1 MSDENKVL
9 LRVSNLKQYFP
20 IGKKKMGKPQSF
32 VKANDGISLNIYEG
46 ETFGLVGESGC
57 GKSTFGRTL
66 LQLYRQTGGRTVYY
80 GRTVE
85 DFDLKYV
92 EEIFKNLPDKKK
104 KCEELL
110 DKVKKLEADYAKMP
124 EGTEEEK
131 IAKKVA
137 GQHLAEMESE
147 ADNDLLDITALIGG
161 LYTLDETALAEAGR
175 HYLAEYLAMKEIRK
189 INAQADEFEKNGK
202 SAKAGEVKK
211 KIPELQ
217 KKVQAELAEIDKIRD
232 NCKKDEDF
240 EKYEVQK
247 DDGINL
253 ANLTDAEMRY
263 LRRDLQLIF
272 QDPYSSLNPR
282 MTVGQIIG
290 EGLMA
295 HNIFKKGDP
304 KMQDYIMEIMEK
316 CGLASYFIH
325 RYPHQFS
332 GGMKQRVIIAMA
344 VCCKPKLIIADEP
357 TTALDVTVQAQV
369 LELLKELQRDM
380 DTAILLI
387 THNLGVVWEMCDK
400 VMVMYAGNTVE
411 FTDTKTLYSNPRHP
425 YTWGLLDSMP
435 KLSDESKGELKT
447 IPGTPPDLRLT
458 GKCCNFYNRCPY
470 VTEACTQSVP
480 PLVEVEPGHF
490 VACHRQNLTN
500 KLEKG
505 EGLKDE

>member
-1 MSDENKVL
+1 MSENILTVKDL
-9 LRVSNLKQYFP
+9 KTYFYTASGIAKAIDGVSF
-20 IGKKKMGKPQSF
+20 
-32 VKANDGISLNIYEG
+32 NIAKG
-46 ETFGLVGESGC
+46 ETMGIVGESGS
-57 GKSTFGRTL
+57 GKSVTSSSIIRLLPPRTGKIV
-66 LQLYRQTGGRTVYY
+66 GGS
-80 GRTVE
+80 
-85 DFDLKYV
+85 
-92 EEIFKNLPDKKK
+92 I
-104 KCEELL
+104 
-110 DKVKKLEADYAKMP
+110 
-124 EGTEEEK
+124 
-131 IAKKVA
+131 
-137 GQHLAEMESE
+137 
-147 ADNDLLDITALIGG
+147 
-161 LYTLDETALAEAGR
+161 
-175 HYLAEYLAMKEIRK
+175 
-189 INAQADEFEKNGK
+189 EFEGK
-202 SAKAGEVKK
+202 DVLALSKK
-211 KIPELQ
+211 ELN
-217 KKVQAELAEIDKIRD
+217 DFRG
-232 NCKKDEDF
+232 KDIA
-240 EKYEVQK
+240 V
-247 DDGINL
+247 
-253 ANLTDAEMRY
+253 
-263 LRRDLQLIF
+263 IF
-272 QDPYSSLNPR
+272 QDPMTSLDPVFKIGKQ
-282 MTVGQIIG
+282 MTEMI
-290 EGLMA
+290 MA
-295 HNIFKKGDP
+295 HQNVTKDEAW
-304 KMQDYIMEIMEK
+304 KMSVEALSKVGIPEPEK
-316 CGLASYFIH
+316 RMNSYP
-325 RYPHQFS
+325 YELS
-332 GGMKQRVIIAMA
+332 GGMCQRVIIAMA